1 MKAFGIAMVS
11 LLAAAGGVAAATY
24 LAKKKLDRENED
36 DYFDGWDDGFDDDW
50 DLDFDEDEDFSEDDE
65 TPAGVKASI
74 PEENAGVFEETAD
87 ESTEEEL

>member
-1 MKAFGIAMVS
+1 MKAFGITMVA

-50 DLDFDEDEDFSEDDE
+50 DLDFDEDEDFSEDDD
-65 TPAGVKASI
+65 TPASI

-87 ESTEEEL
+87 ENTEEEL